1 MVSGSRIRDYEVW
14 GPLGEGG
21 MSQVWLAKHDVLA
34 IPVVIKTLR
43 TERVDGAPPSG
54 AAVTQAAQSFSRGDA
69 ANRLLLEARMT
80 ARISDPRV
88 VRALDAGIHE
98 GTPYLVQEYVD
109 GIDLE
114 ELDRRRR
121 EALGVGLPLWFIC
134 DVMKQTC
141 RALHAAHQTGIV
153 HRDVKPSN
161 IFGSPETGIRLGDFG
176 IAVAHS
182 EGRPGDISGTV
193 GFMAPEQLL
202 GGELGRATD
211 VYGAGATA
219 FLLRYGHYAF
229 ANVDEIVDERRLPV
243 FPEPQHLAE
252 GYFQQLVRTMLTK
265 DPSARPHCMAT
276 CARHFGMIARSLRSA
291 THGLAQPV
299 GKNGFRVGN
308 CLLSFEVG
316 DISTAAAD
324 AIVSSTNVGMHMR
337 SGVGAA
343 LRIRGGDVIED
354 EILRSGTHAL
364 GACIAT
370 GAGKLAARHVLHA
383 VSAWNEASCVGR
395 ATQRAFLL
403 ADELGVKTLALP
415 ALGTGQAR
423 VSMEICSKAMMTA
436 LRWHIAL
443 GGTRLES
450 VRVILDEERKL
461 RAFRE
466 VAEDAL
472 RAEDEALSILDLG
485 LSAGDAPVRGDSATH
500 IDVLG
505 TASHLA
511 ASLKRN

>member
-1 MVSGSRIRDYEVW
+1 MISGSRIRDYEVW

-21 MSQVWLAKHDVLA
+21 MSQVWLAKHAVLA

-43 TERVDGAPPSG
+43 TQRLDGSPPSG
-54 AAVTQAAQSFSRGDA
+54 SGVAESFSREDA

-80 ARISDPRV
+80 ARVSDPRV

-121 EALGVGLPLWFIC
+121 DALGVGLPLWFIC

-141 RALHAAHQTGIV
+141 RALHAAHQTGVI

-161 IFGSPETGIRLGDFG
+161 VFGSPETGIRLGDFG

-229 ANVDEIVDERRLPV
+229 ANVDEIVDPTKLPL
-243 FPEPQHLAE
+243 FPAPQHLAE

-265 DPSARPHCMAT
+265 DPDARPHCMAT

-291 THGLAQPV
+291 THGLASPV
-299 GKNGFRVGN
+299 GKNGFRVGS
-308 CLLSFEVG
+308 CSLSLEVG

-337 SGVGAA
+337 SGVGEA
-343 LRIRGGDVIED
+343 LRLRGGDSIED
-354 EILRSGTHAL
+354 EILKSGNHAL
-364 GACIAT
+364 GACVAT
-370 GAGKLAARHVLHA
+370 SAGKLSARHVLHA

-403 ADELGVKTLALP
+403 ADEIGAKSLALP
-415 ALGTGQAR
+415 ALGTGHAR
-423 VSMEICSKAMMTA
+423 VSMEICAKAMMTA
-436 LRWHIAL
+436 LRWHISL

-450 VRVILDEERKL
+450 VRVVLDSDKKL

-472 RAEDEALSILDLG
+472 RAEEEALSILDLG
-485 LSAGDAPVRGDSATH
+485 LAVGDSPVRGDSATH
-500 IDVLG
+500 IDIMG
-505 TASHLA
+505 TASHLV
-511 ASLKRN
+511 ASLKR